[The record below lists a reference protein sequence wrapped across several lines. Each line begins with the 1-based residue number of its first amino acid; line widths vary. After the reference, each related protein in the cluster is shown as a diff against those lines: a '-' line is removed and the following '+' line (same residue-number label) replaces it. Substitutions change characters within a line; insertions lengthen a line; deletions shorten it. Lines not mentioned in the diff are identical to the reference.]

1 MEIPVGQIGVQ
12 MGLALFEAVGFQ
24 SVDVAKVKEIVEV
37 ASHTLPVRGLVTGN
51 PTILEI
57 NQRAEMSAED
67 VVAAAT
73 IALENEFGPTP
84 TQLDFQATVFLG
96 MKYVK

>member
-1 MEIPVGQIGVQ
+1 

-24 SVDVAKVKEIVEV
+24 SVDVAKVKEVVEV
-37 ASHTLPVRGLVTGN
+37 ASHTLPARGLVTGN

-57 NQRAEMSAED
+57 NQRAEMRAED

-73 IALENEFGPTP
+73 IALENAFGPTQA
-84 TQLDFQATVFLG
+84 QLDFHLPCFST
-96 MKYVK
+96 